1 MNIKLDLHIETVN
14 ACLAGLGK
22 LPYEAVAQHIN
33 IIHQQ
38 ATPQVQAAEQAAKE
52 KQVVPEQPELPL
64 AQPE

>member
-1 MNIKLDLHIETVN
+1 MNIKLDLHIDTVN

-38 ATPQVQAAEQAAKE
+38 ATPQVQEQEAAAKA
-52 KQVVPEQPELPL
+52 KAAPVQIELPL
-64 AQPE
+64 DSAA